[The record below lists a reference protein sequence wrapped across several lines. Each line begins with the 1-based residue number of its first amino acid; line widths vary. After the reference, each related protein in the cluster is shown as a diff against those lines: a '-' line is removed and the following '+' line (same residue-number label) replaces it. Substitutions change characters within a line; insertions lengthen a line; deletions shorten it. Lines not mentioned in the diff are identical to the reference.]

1 MKGLILAG
9 GDGSR
14 LGMEKAL
21 LNLHGE
27 SQVSYLCNQF
37 RKCNIEPFVS
47 VPGKKRDQFQ
57 QYDLIFD
64 KPNISGPLAGIV
76 AAFDFHPGPWLVF
89 AVDMPFINSEVI
101 EYLLKKRKPGMAS
114 CLTADNTNPEPLAC
128 IWEPESFKILQAYIA
143 GGGNS
148 ASGFLKANGANLL
161 MVKDPNWAK
170 SINTIEDLEWA
181 RQCID

>member
-14 LGMEKAL
+14 LGMEKAF

-27 SQVSYLCNQF
+27 IQVSYLCNQF
-37 RKCNIEPFVS
+37 RKSNIEPFVS
-47 VPGKKRDQFQ
+47 VPEKKRDQFQ
-57 QYDLIFD
+57 EYDLIFD
-64 KPNISGPLAGIV
+64 KSDINGPLAGIV
-76 AAFDFHPGPWLVF
+76 AAFDFHSGPWMVF
-89 AVDMPFINSEVI
+89 AVDMPFINSEVM
-101 EYLLKKRKPGMAS
+101 EYFLKYRKPGVAS
-114 CLTADNTNPEPLAC
+114 CLTIDNINPEPMAS
-128 IWEPESFKILQAYIA
+128 IWESESYPLLQTYIA
-143 GGGNS
+143 DGGES

-161 MVKDPNWAK
+161 IVKDPNWVK